1 MTYEIKLLE
10 LPDQPTL
17 GLRET
22 HAVAELPQFF
32 GKAYGA
38 IMQYLGK
45 IGEVPTGMP
54 FAAYYNLDM
63 QHLDVEAGFPVGRA
77 LEGQGEVKSS
87 KIPGGKFVS
96 TIHVGPYDGVE
107 PAYNALN
114 EWIKQHGYE
123 PTGVAYEYYLN
134 DPSEKPGV
142 IPETEIRL
150 PLK

>member
-1 MTYEIKLLE
+1 MSYQIKLLE
-10 LPDQPTL
+10 LPDQSTL
-17 GLRET
+17 SIREI
-22 HAVAELPQFF
+22 HAVQELPQFF
-32 GKAYGA
+32 SKAYGM

-45 IGEVPTGMP
+45 LGQTPTGMP

-63 QHLDVEAGFPVGRA
+63 QHLDVEAGFPVGGA
-77 LEGQGEVKSS
+77 FEGQAEVKPG
-87 KIPGGKFVS
+87 KIPGGKFAS

-114 EWIKQHGYE
+114 VWIKQHGYE

-150 PLK
+150 PIK